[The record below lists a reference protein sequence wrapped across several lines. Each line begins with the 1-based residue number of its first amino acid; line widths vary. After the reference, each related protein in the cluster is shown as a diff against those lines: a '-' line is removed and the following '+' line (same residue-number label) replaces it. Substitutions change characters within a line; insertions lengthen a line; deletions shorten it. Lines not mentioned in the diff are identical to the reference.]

1 MIKTTTMRQVD
12 KWVGVPVCAA
22 LTAVRRLLSCLGHET
37 AEEPPQRILFVKL
50 VEQGSNV
57 LACSAIRKATELVG
71 RENVYFLVFEENRFI
86 LDAMGL
92 IPCENIIPIRSDGL
106 VRLVF
111 DTLKAIRRTRDLGI
125 NAAIDLEFFA
135 RSSAALVFLSKAR
148 YRVGFHAFGGEGPY
162 RGDLLTHRLRFNPY
176 LHTSQTFS
184 MLVEALTVEPQR
196 LPTFNRE
203 PVLAEDTPPSFRPSE
218 SEEGQVKA
226 LLHEVSRSARF
237 QPLILLNPN
246 CSDLLPLRR
255 WPTERYVELARRLID
270 KYPEVRVAMTGGP
283 SEGSAVATIVRQVG
297 SERCFNLAGRT
308 TLRQLLVIYGLAEML
323 VTNDSGPAHFAALT
337 SIDVVTLFGP
347 ESPRLFA
354 ARTPRNHVFWAG
366 IACSPCVS
374 ALNGRTSAC
383 QDNVCMQRIDVDRVF
398 DEVCRV
404 YETRMSQQTSN
415 QSSSLARAASL
426 L

>member
-1 MIKTTTMRQVD
+1 MIKTSTMRQVD
-12 KWVGVPVCAA
+12 KWLGVPVCLA
-22 LTAVRRLLSCLGHET
+22 LTAVRRLLNCFGHE
-37 AEEPPQRILFVKL
+37 ASPEPLRRILFVKL

-57 LACSAIRKATELVG
+57 LACSAIRRASELVG

-86 LDAMGL
+86 LDAMEL
-92 IPCENIIPIRSDGL
+92 IPRKNVIAIRSDGL
-106 VRLVF
+106 VKLALE
-111 DTLKAIRRTRDLGI
+111 TLKAIRCIREIGI
-125 NAAIDLEFFA
+125 NTAIDLEFFA

-184 MLVEALTVEPQR
+184 MLVEALTVEPRQ
-196 LPTFNRE
+196 LPTFDRE
-203 PVLAEDTPPSFRPSE
+203 PVLAEDKPPSFRPSQ
-218 SEEGQVKA
+218 SEDDQVKA
-226 LLHEVSRSARF
+226 LLQEVSRSARV

-255 WPTERYVELARRLID
+255 WPTERYVDLARRLID
-270 KYPEVRVAMTGGP
+270 RYPEVHVAMTGGP
-283 SEGSAVATIVRQVG
+283 NEGPAVATIVGQVG
-297 SERCFNLAGRT
+297 SERCFNLAGST
-308 TLRQLLVIYGLAEML
+308 TLRQLLVIYGLAEVL

-354 ARTPRNHVFWAG
+354 ARTIRNHVFWAG

-374 ALNGRTSAC
+374 ALNGRTSSC

-404 YETRMSQQTSN
+404 YEARTACGASN
-415 QSSSLARAASL
+415 QSLSCSRASL